1 MLNLIN
7 MAKLK
12 FIILVFNT
20 FYYLLFFNSSVFSQM
35 INSTF
40 ERIEK
45 KDGLS
50 QSTVNYII
58 QDKKGFMWFATYG
71 GINKYDG
78 YTFKTYSHDDNDS
91 SSISDNGA
99 TYLFEDKDGFIW
111 VTNNANEGLC
121 KLDPETDKF
130 IRYKHNPDDSTS
142 ISSNVVY
149 FVMQDKSGNIWISTD
164 NALNL
169 VIENKIENKTF
180 TSFKRFDIS
189 SVKGRFSRIYE
200 DKNGKLL
207 LFADY
212 LYYFDRESNTIH
224 KTNVLLNQTNAV
236 YDVVSISEDKK
247 GSIWLGTTEYGII
260 KLDYNKQ
267 NQSYERSAFNNRN
280 IPKNNGNYVLIDG
293 KENVW
298 IGTRVKGLFQ
308 YNEKEDRLINFLND
322 KCDLNT
328 ISDNAISSLYID
340 RSGILWIGTYSQGLC
355 KYNLFKKQFD
365 HFKSIPGDNNTLSG
379 NVISSIHSVTPSEL
393 WVGIELDGGINRIIF
408 HKNKGPVVKHYKFN
422 SDNSNT
428 AVSNKILCLVQ
439 RKNKEVWVG
448 SGDSHVSKI
457 IPEKPGTDE
466 LPVIKRYPLNN
477 WTFSIFEDSQGTLW
491 GGTWRGGLWRFD
503 DKTNTF
509 KFFLNDPNNPSSLCD
524 NIIWAISEDN
534 SGNIWIGGHGG
545 GISIIPARIKN
556 NKTLE
561 FINYKHEEG
570 NNKSLRNNSI
580 NAFCQDKTG
589 TMWIGTT
596 SGLNRVI
603 RKDNDFS
610 NIDENNKLEFYS
622 YNIKDGLLNKGI
634 VGIVEDNNNNLW
646 LSTSNGLSMFDLS
659 DSTFVNYSESDGL
672 QSNEFWHNAYFKNSE
687 GRLFFGGQN
696 GFNAFYPDK
705 IVANPFIPQIAF
717 TELKVLN
724 KTVSVGQ
731 KINNDIILPKV
742 INELNE
748 IALSHK
754 NNVFIIEFAAL
765 HYTQPLNNK
774 YAYYLKG
781 FEDDWNYVENQRSAT
796 YTNLDPGK
804 YVFRVKASNNDGIW
818 NEEGIS
824 LKITILP
831 AWWQT
836 WWFRLL
842 ILTLIT
848 GTIIG
853 SVYYRMASIRNLN
866 IKLKKLVVERTEEIE
881 HKNKAL
887 FEQTEALNET
897 NTLLEERQQRIE
909 EQTEEL
915 ISTNDQLIDSN
926 SKLGELNSMKDKIIS
941 IIGHDL
947 KNPINAIMGFSEILK
962 FKRDQ
967 LDLEKRHKFVD
978 YIYESAIKT
987 YQLLESLLNWARSQ
1001 SEQIKFE
1008 PKVVNINH
1016 LIMESTLLLREQASK
1031 KDIII
1036 SFESYNDKDIVYCDS
1051 RMVET
1056 VLRNLI
1062 SNAIKFTKPEGLV
1075 SVSYSTSQNPGYI
1088 TIHVA
1093 DTGIGISAEQISRLF
1108 NVEKSIST
1116 VGTDGETGTG
1126 LGLVL
1131 CKEFIEK
1138 NKGEIWVES
1147 IIGTG
1152 TTFSFTLPLHNAKN

>member
-1 MLNLIN
+1 MT
-7 MAKLK
+7 KLK
-12 FIILVFNT
+12 FIILIFNT
-20 FYYLLFFNSSVFSQM
+20 LYYLLFFNSSVFSQM

-50 QSTVNYII
+50 QSTVNYMI

-142 ISSNVVY
+142 ISSNVVSY
-149 FVMQDKSGNIWISTD
+149 VMQDKSGNIWISAD

-169 VIENKIENKTF
+169 VVENKIENKTY
-180 TSFKRFDIS
+180 TSFNRFDIS
-189 SVKGRFSRIYE
+189 SIQGRFSRIYE

-236 YDVVSISEDKK
+236 YDIVTISEDKK
-247 GSIWLGTTEYGII
+247 GSIWLGTSEYGII

-267 NQSYERSAFNNRN
+267 DQRYERSAFNIGN
-280 IPKNNGNYVLIDG
+280 IPQSNGNYVLIDG

-298 IGTRVKGLFQ
+298 IGTGVKGLFQ

-340 RSGILWIGTYSQGLC
+340 RSGILWIGTFSQGLC
-355 KYNLFKKQFD
+355 KYNLFEKQFV

-379 NVISSIHSVTPSEL
+379 NVISSIHSVTPNEL
-393 WVGIELDGGINRIIF
+393 WVGIELGGGINRLIF
-408 HKNKGPVVKHYKFN
+408 HKNKGPEVKHYKFKSN
-422 SDNSNT
+422 NSNT

-466 LPVIKRYPLNN
+466 LPVIKKYPQNN
-477 WTFSIFEDSQGTLW
+477 WTFSIFEDKQGTLW

-524 NIIWAISEDN
+524 DIIWAISEDN

-561 FINYKHEEG
+561 FINYKHEDG
-570 NNKSLRNNSI
+570 NNRSLRSNTI
-580 NAFCQDKTG
+580 NAFCQDKAG

-622 YNIKDGLLNKGI
+622 YNIKDGLLDKAI

-646 LSTSNGLSMFDLS
+646 LSTSNGLSMFDFS
-659 DSTFVNYSESDGL
+659 DSTFVNYFESDGL

-687 GRLFFGGQN
+687 GRMFFGGQN

-754 NNVFIIEFAAL
+754 NNVFTIEFAAL
-765 HYTQPLNNK
+765 HFTQPHKNK
-774 YAYYLKG
+774 YAYYLEG
-781 FEDDWNYVENQRSAT
+781 FEDDWIYVENQRSAT

-836 WWFRLL
+836 WWFRILFIVL
-842 ILTLIT
+842 IVSA
-848 GTIIG
+848 IIG
-853 SVYYRMASIRNLN
+853 FVYYRMTSIRNLN
-866 IKLKKLVVERTEEIE
+866 LKLKQLVVKRTKEIVQ
-881 HKNKAL
+881 KNMAL
-887 FEQTEALNET
+887 IEQTEVLNET
-897 NTLLEERQQRIE
+897 NTLLKERQQKIE
-909 EQTEEL
+909 EQSEEL
-915 ISTNDQLIDSN
+915 NAANEQLIVSN
-926 SKLGELNSMKDKIIS
+926 IKLSELNSTKDKIFS

-947 KNPINAIMGFSEILK
+947 KNPINAIMGFSEMLK
-962 FKRDQ
+962 LKRDQ
-967 LDLEKRHKFVD
+967 LVPEKRHKFID
-978 YIYESAIKT
+978 NIFESANKT

-1001 SEQIKFE
+1001 NEQLKFE
-1008 PKVVNINH
+1008 PKEIKTKQLIPANI
-1016 LIMESTLLLREQASK
+1016 LLFKEQASK
-1031 KDIII
+1031 KNITV
-1036 SFESYNDKDIVYCDS
+1036 SFENDDDESIVFCDH

-1062 SNAIKFTKPEGLV
+1062 GNAIKFTRPGGDITI
-1075 SVSYSTSQNPGYI
+1075 SCSTQQNPGFN
-1088 TIHVA
+1088 TIHVS
-1093 DTGIGISAEQISRLF
+1093 DTGVGISEEQIPMLF
-1108 NVEKSIST
+1108 IIQKSIST
-1116 VGTDGETGTG
+1116 VGTEGETGTG
-1126 LGLVL
+1126 LGLIL
-1131 CKEFIEK
+1131 CKEFVEK
-1138 NKGEIWVES
+1138 NQGEIWVES
-1147 IIGTG
+1147 KIGKG
-1152 TTFSFTLPLHNAKN
+1152 TTFSFTLPVASE